1 MPTVSVEVE
10 LEEVLD
16 AITTEEL
23 IAELKKRNMW
33 SSKDRQRAAK
43 DLGPVLQSAM
53 AGRDISDEIR
63 DYIANQVGVYVVLA
77 FEASLT
83 GDKNIAIAHLDRAH
97 EPTKAATATQKDLE
111 HLKTWAE
118 KRDSLE

>member
-10 LEEVLD
+10 LDDVLD

-33 SSKDRQRAAK
+33 TSKDRQRAAK

-53 AGRDISDEIR
+53 AGRDVTDEIR
-63 DYIANQVGVYVVLA
+63 DYITNQVGIYVVLA
-77 FEASLT
+77 FEASLS
-83 GDKNIAIAHLDRAH
+83 GEKNVAITHLDRAH
-97 EPTKAATATQKDLE
+97 EPTKAATATQKDLAQLE
-111 HLKTWAE
+111 TWAL
-118 KRDSLE
+118 KLR